1 MFINKNKVILIT
13 LFLIIF
19 LLIMIFFNKN
29 NIIYKDLKSI
39 NMNQLIDFRNESIDK
54 NLEPLRE
61 FGEDSF
67 QRRKNSILDPEFG
80 LVGFVDRTYC
90 NLTKKEKLIK
100 QIEIVDYQNN
110 MNDVIDPS
118 GEFLDNINT
127 SYQISQYLQEK
138 GKDPKYYESYDSLK
152 FLIDNLQE
160 LCDFVGSDFL
170 EDALLSIHGSI
181 GLQSQERQQSLSD
194 DFKKACQDENLSD
207 EVKKAIEHINSN
219 N

>member
-1 MFINKNKVILIT
+1 MFINKNKVVLIT
-13 LFLIIF
+13 LLSII
-19 LLIMIFFNKN
+19 LLLTIIFFNKN
-29 NIIYKDLKSI
+29 NIIYKDLKSM
-39 NMNQLIDFRNESIDK
+39 NMNQLIDFRNDSIDK
-54 NLEPLRE
+54 NLEPLREE

-110 MNDVIDPS
+110 MNDVINTD
-118 GEFLDNINT
+118 GEFLDVINK

-152 FLIDNLQE
+152 FLINNLQE

-170 EDALLSIHGSI
+170 EGAILSIQSSI
-181 GLQSQERQQSLSD
+181 GLQSKEQQKSLNN
-194 DFKKACQDENLSD
+194 DFKKACKGENLSD
-207 EVKKAIEHINSN
+207 EVKKAIESIN
-219 N
+219 